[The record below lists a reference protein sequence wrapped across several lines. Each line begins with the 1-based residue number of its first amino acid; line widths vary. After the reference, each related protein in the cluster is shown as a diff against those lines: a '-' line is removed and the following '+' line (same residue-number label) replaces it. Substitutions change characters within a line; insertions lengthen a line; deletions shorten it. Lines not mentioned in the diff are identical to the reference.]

1 MISPAY
7 VYNGSHKVGIPF
19 VQEFICLGHDR
30 KFLKKIDSGVLIGCL
45 PFFFFIII
53 IIIINVGVRVGLR
66 VI

>member
-1 MISPAY
+1 
-7 VYNGSHKVGIPF
+7 
-19 VQEFICLGHDR
+19 VQEFICLGLDR

-45 PFFFFIII
+45 PFFFIIII